1 MCLPARC
8 ACVCAACVSV
18 LMANLRDAEVVA
30 YTDPAAAAQMH
41 KVVLSAKDEGE
52 LVDTAQ
58 MLQQNSI
65 KHVLWTEQPEHM
77 RTCLAVRPYPRKI
90 IQPLLKHLKLFR

>member
-1 MCLPARC
+1 VFPLR
-8 ACVCAACVSV
+8 VHVRAACVSV
-18 LMANLRDAEVVA
+18 LMANLRDAEVTA

-41 KVVLSAKDEGE
+41 KVVLSAKDESE
-52 LVDTAQ
+52 LVHTAEL
-58 MLQQNSI
+58 LQKNSI